1 MSQSC
6 LRQLSGVLLLLG
18 APLLGLAQTTA
29 DPAVV
34 QVGGGPPFG
43 SPFIPLGFV
52 LGLVLIWVVHAT
64 LREKRKLELI
74 ALFVEK
80 GQQIPSQLLARPSSR
95 HGARRVG
102 MFLTAFGLS
111 LGLLIYVLADEPR
124 YVAWCLIPLF
134 LGAASFVNAAFFYP
148 DPHR

>member
-1 MSQSC
+1 
-6 LRQLSGVLLLLG
+6 LSGVLLLLG

-80 GQQIPSQLLARPSSR
+80 GQQIPPQLLARPSAR
-95 HGARRVG
+95 PGARRVG